1 MKDELAEFLRG
12 IADRVAAGKYGDDI
26 ACVDIQLITGAKQLS
41 IFHWGPELMHQVA
54 GYKPGAKLNNAERS
68 KLGLP

>member
-41 IFHWGPELMHQVA
+41 IFHWGP
-54 GYKPGAKLNNAERS
+54 KLSAEM
-68 KLGLP
+68 GLT